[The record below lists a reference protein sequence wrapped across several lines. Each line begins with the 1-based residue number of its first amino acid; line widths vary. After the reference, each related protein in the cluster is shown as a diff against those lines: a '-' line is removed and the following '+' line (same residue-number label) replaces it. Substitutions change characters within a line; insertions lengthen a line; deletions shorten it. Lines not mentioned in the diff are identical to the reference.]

1 MSLINPLNSAQPLG
15 QNQSATQ
22 STSPSKQAASSAVQS
37 ATNTEQTSTTG
48 NPFLDGIRLPTE
60 SSIPEA
66 NNQELTQ
73 EDFFSLLSQ
82 QLSMQDP
89 FKPVD
94 NDQMIAQMASFST
107 VDGINNLNDEIMN
120 LNTVMTS
127 SQALQASGLVGQ
139 KVLIPSDT
147 GHVSAEDPNLKGII
161 STPEAID
168 SIKVRIEDDKG
179 QLVTTFTVD
188 GSAGGNIDVLWDGL
202 GKNGEPVASG
212 NYSIKAT
219 GKVDGTS
226 EELPVSTYAH
236 VTSVSLGTASTG
248 AILNLRGIGGIKLG
262 DVLAVAE
269 ADSVSAK
276 VPGTE
281 GVPKKMVD
289 TQV

>member
-1 MSLINPLNSAQPLG
+1 MSLINPLNSAQPLSG
-15 QNQSATQ
+15 QTAASPQSA
-22 STSPSKQAASSAVQS
+22 SPSQQATSSAVQS
-37 ATNTEQTSTTG
+37 ATTQSAEETSSTG
-48 NPFLDGIRLPTE
+48 NPFIDGIRLPDE

-107 VDGINNLNDEIMN
+107 VDGINNLNDEIVN

-147 GHVSAEDPNLKGII
+147 GHISAEDPSLKGII
-161 STPEAID
+161 STPEPIET
-168 SIKVRIEDDKG
+168 ITVRIEDDKG
-179 QLVTTFTVD
+179 QLVTTYDVD
-188 GSAGGNIDVLWDGL
+188 GSAGGNVDVTWDGL

-219 GKVDGTS
+219 GRVDGTS

-248 AILNLRGIGGIKLG
+248 AILNLRGVGGIKIG
-262 DVLAVAE
+262 DVLAVSE
-269 ADSVSAK
+269 
-276 VPGTE
+276 T
-281 GVPKKMVD
+281 
-289 TQV
+289 